1 MSDVYDRAIALS
13 EGLDSEKFI
22 IATYLMQ
29 GPAQEDFLNRAIAAG
44 TEQTIGRM
52 SYVSKQLAPMVEAYG
67 GKLLSFFR
75 VPDHES
81 KASLFSDERVSC
93 VARVAFPIANS
104 GLQLPMLLT
113 MVLGDL
119 SLAGMIKLVDL
130 DLPSGFV
137 SAFQGPKFGLVGI
150 RELLDT
156 DRPLVC
162 SILKPSVGLGAHDA
176 AESFYQHA
184 LGGADVI
191 KDDELMAYTKDFPIE
206 ERVSACMEMAKKVYE
221 ENGHRVLYLASI
233 TDRPDHMR
241 ENALRA
247 IEAGAS
253 GLMLTPLSTGIGA
266 LQMLAEDPA
275 IQVPIF
281 AHPALLGATSWSPN
295 FGISAHIYA
304 AKLFRLA
311 GADIN
316 AIPVPYGRFPH
327 LRESY
332 IRILKQSK
340 APMATIKPVFTQV
353 GGGLDA
359 LAVPQVIQDVGYDVM
374 LVIGGAVQRHP
385 KGLAAG
391 VRAVRQAITATLN
404 GQTLEAASSEFAEL
418 RAVLELP

>member
-13 EGLDSEKFI
+13 EGLDPDKFI
-22 IATYLMQ
+22 VATYLMQ
-29 GPAQEDFLNRAIAAG
+29 GSAQEDYLSRAVAAG

-52 SYVSKQLAPMVEAYG
+52 SYASDHLETMVEAYG
-67 GKLLSFFR
+67 GKLIGFFR

-81 KASLFSDERVSC
+81 KSSLLPDARVSC
-93 VARVAFPIANS
+93 IARVAYPIANS

-119 SLAGMIKLVDL
+119 SLAGMIKLLDL
-130 DLPSGFV
+130 DLPSSFV
-137 SAFQGPKFGLVGI
+137 SVFQGPKFGLPGI

-162 SILKPSVGLGAHDA
+162 SILKPSVGLGARQA
-176 AESFYQHA
+176 ADNFYQHA
-184 LGGADVI
+184 LGGADIV

-221 ENGHRVLYLASI
+221 EIGHRVIYLTSI
-233 TDRPDHMR
+233 TDRPDRMR

-304 AKLFRLA
+304 AKLFRIA

-340 APMATIKPVFTQV
+340 APMTTIKPVFTQV

-359 LAVPQVIQDVGYDVM
+359 LAVPKVIQDVGYDVQ

-385 KGLAAG
+385 MGLAAG

-404 GQTLEAASSEFAEL
+404 GQTLEVAANEFSEL
-418 RAVLELP
+418 RAVLDLP